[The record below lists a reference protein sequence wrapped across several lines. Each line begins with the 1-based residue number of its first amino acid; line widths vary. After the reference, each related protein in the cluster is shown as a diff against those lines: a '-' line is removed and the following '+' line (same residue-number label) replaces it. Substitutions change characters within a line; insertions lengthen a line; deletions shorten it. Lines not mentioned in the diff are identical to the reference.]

1 MRFVKRSYFQGSGG
15 VNEPKP
21 KEVKYQADKAIV
33 VQPRFVEPFFH
44 NYDYVEADG
53 VDGKAKHGPGSG
65 WNSMR
70 DFKSI
75 KEFLAA
81 RRKKSKDKYK
91 ADDSWIEPTP
101 ANHKKR
107 VEEMSIKNARHQDIN
122 AIDFPI
128 DSQINHDNQFIYPSE
143 ENYHN
148 PCLIGPSGTDD
159 LSIFP
164 SDVGTTDQSSYIN
177 STQIGGQHSYLPL
190 PDQEDRS
197 GEALNFGRDY
207 TGDIQVPNLSDE
219 QLRRLVDK
227 YLTPAEGYLFGL
239 PDGIRPI
246 SDLDPNENRQTEQPY
261 TGTSDIGT
269 QMYGDKWNI

>member
-1 MRFVKRSYFQGSGG
+1 MRFIKRSYFQGGG
-15 VNEPKP
+15 GANQPTP
-21 KEVKYQADKAIV
+21 KEVKYKADKAIV
-33 VQPRFVEPFFH
+33 VQPRFVEPFFR
-44 NYDYVEADG
+44 NYDYTEQPG

-91 ADDSWIEPTP
+91 ADDSWIEPTH

-107 VEEMSIKNARHQDIN
+107 SVKNARHQDIN

-128 DSQINHDNQFIYPSE
+128 DSQINRQDQMIYPNE
-143 ENYHN
+143 QNYHN
-148 PCLIGPSGTDD
+148 PFLTGPSGTDD
-159 LSIFP
+159 LSTFP

-177 STQIGGQHSYLPL
+177 STQIAGEHSYLPW
-190 PDQEDRS
+190 PDQEGRS
-197 GEALNFGRDY
+197 DEALNFGRDY
-207 TGDIQVPNLSDE
+207 TENIQVPNLSDQ
-219 QLRRLVDK
+219 QLQWLVEK

-239 PDGIRPI
+239 PDGISPI

-269 QMYGDKWNI
+269 QPYGDKWNV